1 MRITDLS
8 NLRVAIWGLGREGHA
23 AHTALR
29 QRLPDLAL
37 TIFCSEVEAHF
48 MATDHAGD
56 RFVTIAPTAG
66 DLSAF
71 DVVIKSP
78 GISSYRPE
86 LLEARRNGA
95 RFTSATALW
104 FAEHPNSRV
113 IAVTGTKGKSTTS
126 ALIAHLLRGLGI
138 RTALAGN
145 IGMPL
150 LELLDPAIEPQW
162 WVVELSSFQT
172 RDADHLELAVVTN
185 IEEEH
190 LDWHG
195 NRDRYVEDKLS
206 LTSSAR
212 MLLVNG
218 TQTELLQRTSAHDH
232 RLTYGMPAGWHID
245 AASILRGEQIV
256 FDRSQMPLAGTHN
269 ALNAAA
275 ALAAIE
281 AIGENAIAAAEH
293 LASFKALPHRL
304 QTLGI
309 RDGIT
314 WIDDSIATTPQA
326 VIEALRSHRGGDI
339 SVIIGGHDRGLD
351 WRPFV
356 DHVRAHPPL
365 AIIANGANGKRVDAM
380 LRENRGD
387 YQLHLVAKLA
397 DAIAAARE
405 VTAPGDTILLSPG
418 APSFDQFHDYAERGR
433 YFAELA
439 GFDADAIGQID
450 GLGIA

>member
-1 MRITDLS
+1 MRIVDLS

-29 QRLPDLAL
+29 YRLSDLEL

-48 MATDHAGD
+48 MATDQPAD
-56 RFVTIAPTAG
+56 RFVTSTPTAG

-86 LLEARRNGA
+86 LLEARRNGT

-113 IAVTGTKGKSTTS
+113 IGVTGTKGKSTTS

-150 LELLDPAIEPQW
+150 LELLDPAIEPDW

-172 RDADHLELAVVTN
+172 RDADHLALAVVTN

-212 MLLVNG
+212 ILLVNG
-218 TQTELLQRTSAHDH
+218 SQTELLQRTAAHEH
-232 RLTYGMPAGWHID
+232 RLVYGMRDGWHID

-256 FDRSQMPLAGTHN
+256 FDRSRMPLAGTHN

-293 LASFKALPHRL
+293 LASFKPLPHRL
-304 QTLGI
+304 QTLGV
-309 RDGIT
+309 RDGII

-365 AIIANGANGKRVDAM
+365 AIIANGANGQRIDAM

-387 YQLHLVAKLA
+387 YQLHLVAKLV
-397 DAIAAARE
+397 DAIATARE
-405 VTAPGDTILLSPG
+405 VTAPGHTILLSPG

-439 GFDADAIGQID
+439 GFDADTIGQID